1 MPTLRK
7 VAPDTGDTWQPA
19 RTKTTRETPPATW
32 LAQPATLLI
41 TTYRWRPNDPLS
53 PGDVLRVGGPGEPT
67 IGVVI
72 EVQGD
77 AALVA
82 LACGGERSAGPG
94 EAMERLG
101 RVKGISRIDQ
111 AKKMLGGRVHGSTH
125 AWFARVYDG
134 TKTKAACS
142 FSDAVLGGR
151 RAALRAALAYHAAH
165 VGLDAS
171 EGIAFI

>member
-19 RTKTTRETPPATW
+19 RTKTTRETPPAAW
-32 LAQPATLLI
+32 LARPATLFI

-53 PGDVLRVGGPGEPT
+53 PGDVLRVSAGA

-72 EVQGD
+72 EVRADGG
-77 AALVA
+77 ALLA
-82 LACGGERSAGPG
+82 MACGGERWAGPG

>member
-19 RTKTTRETPPATW
+19 RTKATRETPPAAW
-32 LAQPATLLI
+32 LARPATLFI

-53 PGDVLRVGGPGEPT
+53 PGDVLRVSAGA

-72 EVQGD
+72 DVRADGG
-77 AALVA
+77 AL
-82 LACGGERSAGPG
+82 LAMASGGERWAGPG
-94 EAMERLG
+94 EALERLG

-111 AKKMLGGRVHGSTH
+111 AQRTFRKISHGSTH
-125 AWFARVYDG
+125 AWFARAYEG
-134 TKTKAACS
+134 TKPKAACS